1 MSASPEHY
9 DVIIIGSGF
18 GGSVMAYRLA
28 EAGKRVCVFERGKAY
43 PPGSFARS
51 PHDMKA
57 NFWDPSQGKHGL
69 YNIWSFRS
77 LGAVVS
83 AGLGGGSLIYA
94 NVLLRKDPK
103 WFVKENVPGDGYES
117 WPLTRA
123 ELDPHY
129 DRVERILGPQRYPL
143 EHEPYASTPK
153 TVAMRAA
160 AAGLERQRPGQ
171 IQWELPPLA
180 VSFGNP
186 GQPPVPGAPIV
197 ESVPNLHGL
206 PRSTCRLCCECNI
219 GCNYGSKNTLDH
231 NYLTLAQR
239 AGARLRTRTE
249 VRSFRPRGDGPRYAV
264 DYVEHRDD
272 VTDTQALPLLHATCD
287 NLVLAAGAFGST
299 FLMLKNRPSFP
310 GLSNRLGYGFNGN
323 GDVLGLALQG
333 VDQKTQQQR
342 VINPS
347 LGTVITS
354 ALRVADELDGVG
366 AKGRGFYVE
375 DAGYPEFVNWLAQT
389 ADVRGTLSRLFHF
402 AVSWIRMHIASNPT
416 SDLGGLVSGLLG
428 DGAFT
433 RSSLP
438 MLGMGREVPD
448 GRLYLNDVG
457 CLALDWQ
464 MDGDGGYFDQVTDVM
479 RMIARELG
487 ATFQEDPVAYLSR
500 VITVHPLGGCPMGEH
515 PAAGVVD
522 SNGQVF
528 GYPGFYIADG
538 AVLPG
543 TVGPNPAFTIAACAD
558 RFADRL
564 LGV

>member
-1 MSASPEHY
+1 MSAGPEHF
-9 DVIIIGSGF
+9 DAIIIGSGF

-28 EAGKRVCVFERGKAY
+28 EAGKRVCLFERGKAY
-43 PPGSFARS
+43 PPGSFPRS

-57 NFWDPSQGKHGL
+57 NFWDPSQGKQGL
-69 YNIWSFRS
+69 FNIWSFQR

-94 NVLLRKDPK
+94 NVFLRKDPR
-103 WFVKENVPGDGYES
+103 WFVKENVPGTGYES

-123 ELDPHY
+123 DLDPHY
-129 DRVERILGPQRYPL
+129 DRVEKVLGLQRYPF
-143 EHEPYASTPK
+143 HHAPYASTPK
-153 TVAMRAA
+153 TVAMRTAA
-160 AAGLERQRPGQ
+160 EELKRQWPGQ
-171 IQWELPPLA
+171 VEWELPPLA
-180 VSFGNP
+180 VTFGNP
-186 GQPPVPGAPIV
+186 GQPPVPGAPII
-197 ESVPNLHGL
+197 EAMPNLHDL

-219 GCNYGSKNTLDH
+219 GCNYGSKNTLDYT
-231 NYLTLAQR
+231 YLTLARR
-239 AGARLRTRTE
+239 AGAMLRTRTE
-249 VRSFRPRGDGPRYAV
+249 VRHFRPRGDGTGYAV

-272 VTDTQALPLLHATCD
+272 VTNTRGLPLTSATCD
-287 NLVLAAGAFGST
+287 KLVLAAGAFGST

-310 GLSNRLGYGFNGN
+310 GLSDRLGYAFNGN
-323 GDVLGLALQG
+323 GDVLGLALQA
-333 VDQKTQQQR
+333 VDRNTNQQR

-354 ALRVADELDGVG
+354 ALRVADEIDGVG

-389 ADVRGTLSRLFHF
+389 ADVRGTLRRLFHF
-402 AVSWIRMHIASNPT
+402 VVAWIRMHVASNPT
-416 SDLGGLVSGLLG
+416 SDLGSLVSGVLG

-448 GRLYLNDVG
+448 GRLYLNHAG
-457 CLALDWQ
+457 YLALDWQ
-464 MDGDGGYFDQVTDVM
+464 MDGDGGYFSQVTDVM
-479 RMIARELG
+479 RTIANELG
-487 ATFQEDPVAYLSR
+487 ATYRDDPLAYLSR

-515 PAAGVVD
+515 PSAGVVD

-528 GYPGFYIADG
+528 GFPGFYIADG
-538 AVLPG
+538 SVMPG
-543 TVGPNPAFTIAACAD
+543 TVGPNPAFSIAACAD

-564 LGV
+564 LSV